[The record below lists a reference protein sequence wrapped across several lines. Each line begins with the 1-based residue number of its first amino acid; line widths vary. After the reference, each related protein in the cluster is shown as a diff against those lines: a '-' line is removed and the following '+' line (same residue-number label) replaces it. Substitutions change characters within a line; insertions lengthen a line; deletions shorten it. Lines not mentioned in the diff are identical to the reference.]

1 MKYKILIFL
10 ACNVSL
16 GEACQ
21 YQCNV
26 HCINQTCDR
35 TDGSCMYGCEDGH
48 QCVDGMSPIW
58 MNFRTIFFL
67 NNVYDVEF
75 FVISFL
81 DTTTIR
87 LSLSENLPAIVGGTV
102 GACVPVIIGIVLV
115 LFVIRYVQINKSY
128 NDSISLILQLI

>member
-1 MKYKILIFL
+1 MCLLERHVSI
-10 ACNVSL
+10 NVMFTVSTRRVT
-16 GEACQ
+16 EPMAAVCMVVKMDT
-21 YQCNV
+21 NV
-26 HCINQTCDR
+26 LMVCLR
-35 TDGSCMYGCEDGH
+35 F
-48 QCVDGMSPIW
+48 W
-58 MNFRTIFFL
+58 MNFRTIIFL

-75 FVISFL
+75 FIISFL